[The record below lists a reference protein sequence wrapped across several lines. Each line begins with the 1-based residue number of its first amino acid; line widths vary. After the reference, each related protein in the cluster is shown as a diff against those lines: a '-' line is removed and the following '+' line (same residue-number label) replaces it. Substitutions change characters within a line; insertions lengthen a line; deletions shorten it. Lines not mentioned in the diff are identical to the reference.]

1 MLTREKLTDA
11 QWSAVRATPQL
22 VMLAVSAA
30 GGTPFE
36 ALLERKAGVRGIA
49 DAMNSTHPLLRA
61 IAEGTQIIEVAD
73 EIRAEYHS
81 LPEAERTVEMLQ
93 EKALGSAQLA
103 LAAIRAQGGPEDL
116 LQYGDLILA
125 TAMRVARVAREGD
138 VLGIDGERISRG
150 ERDFIARL
158 ESVVKSSDAWP
169 GHDPGG
175 RARAEVPQP

>member
-30 GGTPFE
+30 GGTSFE
-36 ALLERKAGVRGIA
+36 AFLERKAGMRGIS
-49 DAMNSTHPLLRA
+49 DAINSTHPLLGA
-61 IAEGTQIIEVAD
+61 IADGKQIVEAED

-81 LPEAERTVEMLQ
+81 LPDDERTLEKLQ
-93 EKALGSAQLA
+93 EKALGSAHLA

-116 LQYGDLILA
+116 LQYGDFLLA
-125 TAMRVARVAREGD
+125 TARRVARVAREGD

-158 ESVVKSSDAWP
+158 ENVVKSS
-169 GHDPGG
+169 G
-175 RARAEVPQP
+175 V